1 MSIQLRVSAYDAEII
16 REVAGDLRFVSKNA
30 RRQPPGRKE
39 IQQGSTPMN
48 KGEPWQSTDATLKI
62 HKIARHPALNLSKTM
77 HAKERMQERNLS
89 DADLLHILKN
99 GYVHEDAKP
108 DERTKARCKYAM
120 EAKTPNSDG
129 RTLRLIVIPNESSM
143 MLKIVTIMWVD

>member
-1 MSIQLRVSAYDAEII
+1 
-16 REVAGDLRFVSKNA
+16 
-30 RRQPPGRKE
+30 
-39 IQQGSTPMN
+39 
-48 KGEPWQSTDATLKI
+48 
-62 HKIARHPALNLSKTM
+62 
-77 HAKERMQERNLS
+77 MQERNLS

-108 DERTKARCKYAM
+108 DERTKGRYKYAM
-120 EAKTPNSDG
+120 EAKTPNGGG